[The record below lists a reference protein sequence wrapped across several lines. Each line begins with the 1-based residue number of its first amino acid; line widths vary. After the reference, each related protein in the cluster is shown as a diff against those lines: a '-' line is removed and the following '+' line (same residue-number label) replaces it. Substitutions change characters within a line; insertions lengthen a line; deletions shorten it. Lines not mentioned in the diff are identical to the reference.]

1 MNSKRFLP
9 LIAAAALAATMF
21 FPTLTDQPSSS
32 VAEASPRIVNLAAI
46 TVRPAAVDAADYR
59 AHRIVDLPV
68 ITVQPESADQAS
80 FLAGLALRESLACRC

>member
-9 LIAAAALAATMF
+9 LAAAAALAATIVFASLM
-21 FPTLTDQPSSS
+21 DQPSAS

-46 TVRPAAVDAADYR
+46 TVRPAAVDAAYYR

-68 ITVQPESADQAS
+68 ITVQPEAADQAS
-80 FLAGLALRESLACRC
+80 FLAGLALHGSLACRC